1 MANFD
6 AFLKID
12 GVQGESLDSKHT
24 NEIELLGYGWGESQ
38 SGSFSSNQ
46 GGGSGK
52 VHFQDFHFTMPVNSA
67 SPPLFLKCATGE
79 HIASATLTIRKAG
92 KEQQEYLKYEFKDL
106 LVSSY
111 QTGGSASSGVLPTDQ
126 ITFNYTQVKVTYRPQ
141 QANGSLGGPLTGCY
155 NIKQQATC

>member
-12 GVQGESLDSKHT
+12 GINGESQDSKHAG
-24 NEIELLGYGWGESQ
+24 EIELLGYGWGESQ
-38 SGSFSSNQ
+38 SGSFSSNS

-52 VHFQDFHFTMPVNSA
+52 VHFQDFHFTQPVNSS
-67 SPPLFLKCATGE
+67 SPKLFLACATGD
-79 HIASATLTIRKAG
+79 HISSAVLTIRKAG
-92 KEQQEYLKYEFKDL
+92 KEQQEYLKYEFTDL

-126 ITFNYTQVKVTYRPQ
+126 ITFNYTQVKVTYKPQ
-141 QANGSLGGPLTGCY
+141 NKDGSLGGAITAGY
-155 NIKQQATC
+155 NIKQQTKV